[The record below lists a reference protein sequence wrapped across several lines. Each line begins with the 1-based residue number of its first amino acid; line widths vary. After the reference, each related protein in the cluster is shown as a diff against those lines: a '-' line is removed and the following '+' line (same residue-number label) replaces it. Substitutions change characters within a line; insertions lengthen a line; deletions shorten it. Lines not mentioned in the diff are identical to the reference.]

1 MQLLLKK
8 RSLISGWH
16 LIHMLE
22 SPYKPLIGKNPTT
35 QEFSTWS
42 GEKWMDF
49 LRFID
54 FHIDHIE
61 YRHKPKDAYKITEDK
76 LDKLKEWKSQSDH
89 PWLEF
94 MFRAESTKVIYFIRV
109 RTLNNLAMKFL
120 EIRPAL
126 ITQDMRLLMQKNPF
140 LMGKYLRVN
149 PIIVAPDL
157 KPELLPAPVSRQTEI
172 LSDTIDVL
180 KKFVDQAKTQDI
192 SELSIDKI
200 IANIS
205 KLVDA
210 INKMQGRATKI
221 SNLTL
226 INTQGSVEDMEKDM
240 LGMLGK

>member
-1 MQLLLKK
+1 
-8 RSLISGWH
+8 
-16 LIHMLE
+16 MLE

-94 MFRAESTKVIYFIRV
+94 MYRAESTKVIYFIRI

-149 PIIVAPDL
+149 PIIVAPDIM
-157 KPELLPAPVSRQTEI
+157 PSTEVREI
-172 LSDTIDVL
+172 SPQVKLLSDTMDIVQTVIDRI
-180 KKFVDQAKTQDI
+180 KKEGVDKMTVKELI
-192 SELSIDKI
+192 SALPKF
-200 IANIS
+200 
-205 KLVDA
+205 VDA

-221 SNLTL
+221 GNLTL